1 MEEKTLTADIER
13 GMASDSAIR
22 FARESEQSPGI
33 TPGDVI
39 FKLHAAAHPRFRRDG
54 DDLHH
59 EMQLTLKEALLGAC
73 WRRYAWAG
81 VLRGRRERSGRGRC
95 VTPDEF

>member
-22 FARESEQSPGI
+22 FARESEQSPGV

-59 EMQLTLKEALLGAC
+59 EMQLTLKESLLGASG
-73 WRRYAWAG
+73 WRHVGCA
-81 VLRGRRERSGRGRC
+81 RR
-95 VTPDEF
+95 DAA

>member
-13 GMASDSAIR
+13 GMASDAQIK
-22 FARESEQSPGI
+22 FERESEQSPGI

-39 FKLHAAAHPRFRRDG
+39 FRLHTPAHSRFRRDG

-59 EMQLTLKEALLGAC
+59 EMTISLKEALLGELQSLLPAVIIHC
-73 WRRYAWAG
+73 CRRW
-81 VLRGRRERSGRGRC
+81 C
-95 VTPDEF
+95 V